1 MELKRLVQICD
12 KIRTDFDAKDAAREK
27 GLALSREVIRNS
39 ANAIRGVHRGEFAEA
54 RKLLATTSRML
65 AQASKALKGHPDIYY
80 AGFLRD
86 AQKEYAEARITLA
99 LVHREQIPDPD
110 ELKVDY
116 SAYLLGL
123 SEAVGELRRHL
134 LDQMRVQEP
143 TWGEELL
150 TAMDDIYYLLVSFD
164 YPSAISGNLKRATDV
179 TRSIIEKTRGDLTNA
194 LRQERLEQAMRRLEE
209 RIGAGEGE

>member
-1 MELKRLVQICD
+1 MDLKRLTQYCD
-12 KIRTDFDAKDAAREK
+12 KIRTVFDAKDEAREK
-27 GLALSREVIRNS
+27 ALHLSREVIRNS

-54 RKLLATTSRML
+54 RKLIAASARML
-65 AQASKALKGHPDIYY
+65 GQASKALKGHPDIYY
-80 AGFLRD
+80 AGFVQD
-86 AQKEYAEARITLA
+86 AQKEHAEACITLA
-99 LVHREQIPDPD
+99 LVHRDPLPDPD

-134 LDQMRVQEP
+134 LDKMRTAE
-143 TWGEELL
+143 TGWGEELL

-194 LRQERLEQAMRRLEE
+194 LRQERLEGAMRRLEKH
-209 RIGAGEGE
+209 IGAGEGQ

>member
-1 MELKRLVQICD
+1 MNLKRLTQVCE
-12 KIRTDFDAKDAAREK
+12 KIRADFDGKDGAREK
-27 GLALSREVIRNS
+27 ALALSRGVIRNS
-39 ANAIRGVHRGEFAEA
+39 ANAIRSVHRSEFAEA
-54 RKLLATTSRML
+54 RKLIAATARML
-65 AQASKALKGHPDIYY
+65 AQVNRALKGHPDIYY
-80 AGFLRD
+80 AGFVQD
-86 AQKEYAEARITLA
+86 AQKEYAEACITLA

-116 SAYLLGL
+116 PAYLNGL
-123 SEAVGELRRHL
+123 AEAVGELRRHV
-134 LDQMRVQEP
+134 LDEMRRAEP

-194 LRQERLEQAMRRLEE
+194 LRQERLERAMQRLEKRVGGSE
-209 RIGAGEGE
+209 AE